1 MIPVPDEVVREVVRD
16 LREYHGYLRHDN
28 GVGAPRAQENAELLE
43 DLLEGDRPDL
53 TELARETSHARTDD
67 IQVWSTDLERVVY
80 QTMTGEEIEL
90 EEYTGEVD

>member
-53 TELARETSHARTDD
+53 DGLARQHCSAEGIEIHASTDD
-67 IQVWSTDLERVVY
+67 IDRV
-80 QTMTGEEIEL
+80 
-90 EEYTGEVD
+90 EYPMLYASKPKQEGLNE